1 MTIDLLSNGLMPMPA
16 AASLRETPI
25 RPPGAGKVPWTDKL
39 ANANAVCGPV
49 ARGTRLY
56 LSIQSNGVMRPD
68 HWWPAPGE
76 SIQADLLVD
85 GKMVKR
91 VVPNAESFNDPANHF
106 LADETRTNLLQEVE
120 VEVEI

>member
-1 MTIDLLSNGLMPMPA
+1 MTINLLNDGLMPMPA
-16 AASLRETPI
+16 TASLRETPM
-25 RPPGAGKVPWTDKL
+25 RTPGAGKVLWTDKL

-56 LSIQSNGVMRPD
+56 LSIQFNDVMRPNY
-68 HWWPAPGE
+68 WWPAPGE

-91 VVPNAESFNDPANHF
+91 VVLDAESFNDPANYF
-106 LADETRTNLLQEVE
+106 LADETQTNLVQEVE
-120 VEVEI
+120 VEI